1 MEEKMIDEITQKR
14 DALCKIITEM
24 YGVKTHTAFGIILL
38 IDRVVAIAK
47 NENTDK

>member
-14 DALCKIITEM
+14 DALCKIIKEM
-24 YGVKTHTAFGIILL
+24 YGVKTSTAFGIILL
-38 IDRVVAIAK
+38 IDRVIAITK